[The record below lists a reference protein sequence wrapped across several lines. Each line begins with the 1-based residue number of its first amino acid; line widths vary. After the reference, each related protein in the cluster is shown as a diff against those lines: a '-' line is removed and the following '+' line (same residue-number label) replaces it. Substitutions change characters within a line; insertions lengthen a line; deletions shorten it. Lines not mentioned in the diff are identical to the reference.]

1 MKKIKKS
8 DLFET
13 LNHAKNYFL
22 SNIAIKAI
30 GLISIPIFT
39 RILTQEDYGIVA
51 VFDAYVKIFVIILS
65 LNAHAAVGRYFYEKT
80 DDYSTFLGTT
90 FIFLG
95 IIFAITIPFFLL
107 SSDFLAQVLQLPE
120 PLPFLLILVCLFT
133 VIREIYIQI
142 LVPRKKSKEVAF
154 ISITKGY
161 STVIIAIILV
171 HLLTDNKYLGRIWS
185 NLIVAAFFSMYFLIK
200 IRPYFHL
207 SFKKNLFR
215 YITTYSIPLIPYA
228 LSGVI
233 LAQFDRIM
241 INTMVDTASAGL
253 YSLGYNIGMLLLM
266 VVEATQTAIIPD
278 FYRFLEDREYLRMD
292 ILMRRVF
299 SIITFVALGL
309 VLFAT
314 ELGMFLADEKF
325 HAGLTVVPIVV
336 IGYIFYAMFT
346 VYNRYISYEK
356 KTVYLSIV
364 VLISGI
370 INIILNAWLI
380 PQHGYIAA
388 AYTTVA
394 SYGIMFGLTWIVA
407 RTISSHSVTPL
418 KMIWNPTLL
427 MFLFIGAALVLNTL
441 DMSIFYFII
450 LKGFI
455 LVVFGLLIFRKEIK
469 VLTQTVKKS

>member
-1 MKKIKKS
+1 
-8 DLFET
+8 
-13 LNHAKNYFL
+13 
-22 SNIAIKAI
+22 
-30 GLISIPIFT
+30 
-39 RILTQEDYGIVA
+39 
-51 VFDAYVKIFVIILS
+51 
-65 LNAHAAVGRYFYEKT
+65 
-80 DDYSTFLGTT
+80 
-90 FIFLG
+90 
-95 IIFAITIPFFLL
+95 
-107 SSDFLAQVLQLPE
+107 
-120 PLPFLLILVCLFT
+120 
-133 VIREIYIQI
+133 
-142 LVPRKKSKEVAF
+142 
-154 ISITKGY
+154 
-161 STVIIAIILV
+161 
-171 HLLTDNKYLGRIWS
+171 
-185 NLIVAAFFSMYFLIK
+185 
-200 IRPYFHL
+200 
-207 SFKKNLFR
+207 
-215 YITTYSIPLIPYA
+215 
-228 LSGVI
+228 
-233 LAQFDRIM
+233 
-241 INTMVDTASAGL
+241 
-253 YSLGYNIGMLLLM
+253 
-266 VVEATQTAIIPD
+266 
-278 FYRFLEDREYLRMD
+278 
-292 ILMRRVF
+292 
-299 SIITFVALGL
+299 
-309 VLFAT
+309 
-314 ELGMFLADEKF
+314 LGMFLADEKF

-427 MFLFIGAALVLNTL
+427 MFLFIGAALVLNIL